1 MKLPLIILLTS
12 LANSLL
18 NTLLA
23 MILGSRLGFRQTSL
37 CVLLS
42 FSLFSLIAA
51 AVGPIALFVTLNL
64 PDSVSD
70 NALEGHSLGMVIHT
84 FFIAYAGTL
93 RNWKLYQLLQ
103 HLTPSP
109 RIARQ
114 TLFAW
119 LAGNLFL
126 GAQLTYVFRPFFGN
140 PLEKVQCLR
149 DDPMAGNFYLVF
161 YNSLRNLF
169 DSL

>member
-1 MKLPLIILLTS
+1 M
-12 LANSLL
+12 
-18 NTLLA
+18 
-23 MILGSRLGFRQTSL
+23 
-37 CVLLS
+37 
-42 FSLFSLIAA
+42 
-51 AVGPIALFVTLNL
+51 
-64 PDSVSD
+64 
-70 NALEGHSLGMVIHT
+70 GMVIHT

-93 RNWKLYQLLQ
+93 GNWKLYQLLQ

-119 LAGNLFL
+119 LAGDLFL

-140 PLEKVQCLR
+140 PLRKVQFLR

-161 YNSLRNLF
+161 FNSLRNLF